1 MAAISAATAAA
12 TLSSREPHI
21 RGPVPPAKSSP
32 AKAAK
37 AAAETEDAGIDTVP
51 GEEQYAGT
59 TSSRRSAYAHL
70 FRMKR
75 PGSHRRVGVDP
86 LQALKK
92 DHYRFSPDGRK
103 GATPHESRDTTSVVA
118 MIGGRSGVSSDEG
131 VSATSVF
138 GRSKP
143 GKSGGEVCAEWFFFS
158 GIIIHQ
164 KFSMT
169 KRHYNYSLI
178 A

>member
-1 MAAISAATAAA
+1 MAAISAATTAA

-21 RGPVPPAKSSP
+21 RGPMPPTKSSA

-37 AAAETEDAGIDTVP
+37 AVAETNGAGNDTVP

-92 DHYRFSPDGRK
+92 DQYRFSPDGRK
-103 GATPHESRDTTSVVA
+103 GATPLGSGATTFVVA
-118 MIGGRSGVSSDEG
+118 MIGGRSGVSSNEG
-131 VSATSVF
+131 VSATSIF

-143 GKSGGEVCAEWFFFS
+143 GKSGGEVCAEWVIVS
-158 GIIIHQ
+158 GITIHQ
-164 KFSMT
+164 KFPMT
-169 KRHYNYSLI
+169 KKCYNHSLV